1 MDDLTII
8 LPDGT
13 TGSATVLHTSP
24 RGTYAA
30 VKLAGTSHK
39 GTVDVFH
46 VGTGKRATP
55 TRLFDK
61 VRTQKVAKALAD
73 ELDTFD
79 PVDTDGVLRIPA
91 ADYHAKY
98 DELVAAL
105 T

>member
-1 MDDLTII
+1 MTELTIV

-13 TGSATVLHTSP
+13 AGAATVLHMSP

-30 VKLAGTSHK
+30 VKLTGTPHK

-61 VRTQKVAKALAD
+61 VRAQKTAKTLAD
-73 ELDTFD
+73 LLDEYD
-79 PVDTDGVLRIPA
+79 PVDTDGSLRVTPEE
-91 ADYHAKY
+91 YHERY
-98 DELVAAL
+98 DELVAAAS
-105 T
+105 